1 MPHGMT
7 NRQGFSIHQ
16 VKRRTVLELLRGGLE
31 QGPYHSRES
40 VQAGDPLL
48 IRTQARKGRTKIRRH
63 QPISLFETRDPQT
76 ALQQSESQYFGIRKT
91 GHVVRRLPPAQ
102 QVRMGSQKVIDKDI
116 ELCHLIDYAR
126 QRSRTRLRE
135 EFGHATLLYSGQLG
149 TALFL
154 QLKTG
159 VKRSDT
165 VPHNLTKLPFGLVV
179 PLGNGHVKGIIAG
192 ALSGS

>member
-16 VKRRTVLELLRGGLE
+16 VKRRTVLERLRGGLE

-63 QPISLFETRDPQT
+63 QPISLLETRDPQT

-102 QVRMGSQKVIDKDI
+102 QVRMGSQKVIDKDR

-159 VKRSDT
+159 VK
-165 VPHNLTKLPFGLVV
+165 
-179 PLGNGHVKGIIAG
+179 LGSASAKYWRVSIGG
-192 ALSGS
+192 SGTCVGKW